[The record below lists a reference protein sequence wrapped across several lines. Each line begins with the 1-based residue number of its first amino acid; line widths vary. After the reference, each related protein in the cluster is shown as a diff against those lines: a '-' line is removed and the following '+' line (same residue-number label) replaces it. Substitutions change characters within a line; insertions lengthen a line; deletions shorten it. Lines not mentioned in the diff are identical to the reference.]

1 MEWVTM
7 GLRSILRPQLV
18 AQVVGR
24 LVGHTLD
31 SSYATTG
38 SLRTGS
44 IMGVNPESCTREDR
58 VKGIQANARQEGY
71 AVRNLALLPVTRM

>member
-44 IMGVNPESCTREDR
+44 IMGVNPDREDR